1 LKDREGLVS
10 YRKEYKYN
18 RNNIKIKFINIL
30 DKVKYYV
37 TNI

>member
-18 RNNIKIKFINIL
+18 SNNMKIKFINIF
-30 DKVKYYV
+30 DRVKDYV
-37 TNI
+37 SNI